1 MTMLSVRNLRLEI
14 ARAHDRIVPV
24 DDVSFEVGRGEIL
37 GIAGESGCGKSLTL
51 RALVGL
57 TPAGTTR
64 SGECRLD
71 LDGRGLREF
80 DPVEVRGRG
89 VSFVFQ
95 EPMSAL
101 NPTMRVGDLI
111 AEGPKVHE
119 GLNAKAARARAV
131 ELMTDVGIPEPVL
144 RARMWPHQLS
154 GGLRQR
160 VMIAVA
166 LSTRPKLLLCDE
178 PTTALD
184 VSVQDQILGL
194 LQQLRARYGIS
205 IIFVSHDLAVL
216 SELCDRLLVMYA
228 GRVMEVGPVEELF
241 RAPLHPYT
249 QALAQSMPSF
259 EARAGTLMTIPG
271 QPPDPAALG
280 PGCRFAPRCRYA
292 MPDCLGARHDIRG
305 LAPRHATACIHPESI
320 RAPVR

>member
-14 ARAHDRIVPV
+14 RRAHDTIVPV
-24 DDVSFEVGRGEIL
+24 DDISFEVGRGEIL

-51 RALVGL
+51 RALIGL
-57 TPAGTTR
+57 TPVGTTR
-64 SGECRLD
+64 SGDCRLD
-71 LDGRGLREF
+71 LDGRGLAAF
-80 DPVEVRGRG
+80 DPTKVRGRG

-111 AEGPKVHE
+111 AEGPTFHE
-119 GLNAKAARARAV
+119 GLNAKAASARAI
-131 ELMTDVGIPEPVL
+131 ELMTDVGIPEPEM

-194 LQQLRARYGIS
+194 LQELRVRSKIS
-205 IIFVSHDLAVL
+205 IVFVSHDLAVL
-216 SELCDRLLVMYA
+216 SELCDRLVVMYA
-228 GRVMEVGPVEELF
+228 GRVMEAGPVDQLF
-241 RAPLHPYT
+241 RTPHHPYT
-249 QALAQSMPSF
+249 QALAQSMPTF
-259 EARAGTLMTIPG
+259 EARAGRLITIPG
-271 QPPDPAALG
+271 QPPDPAAFGL
-280 PGCRFAPRCRYA
+280 GCRFAPRCRYTQ
-292 MPDCLGARHDIRG
+292 PDCNEVEHQMRNLVPGHD
-305 LAPRHATACIHPESI
+305 TACIHPESL
-320 RAPVR
+320 RAAGQ